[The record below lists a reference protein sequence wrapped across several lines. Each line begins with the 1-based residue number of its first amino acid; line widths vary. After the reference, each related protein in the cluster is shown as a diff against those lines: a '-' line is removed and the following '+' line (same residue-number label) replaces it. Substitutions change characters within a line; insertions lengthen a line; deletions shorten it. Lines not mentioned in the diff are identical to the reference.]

1 MPHRNTDKEQKMK
14 PLSYASKFLFC
25 IKNDDKRMGEVVM
38 ANQKRTNITVQHND
52 NEQIR
57 FEIEM
62 KSISRTKVMPD
73 VGRWSEENN

>member
-1 MPHRNTDKEQKMK
+1 
-14 PLSYASKFLFC
+14 
-25 IKNDDKRMGEVVM
+25 MGEVVM